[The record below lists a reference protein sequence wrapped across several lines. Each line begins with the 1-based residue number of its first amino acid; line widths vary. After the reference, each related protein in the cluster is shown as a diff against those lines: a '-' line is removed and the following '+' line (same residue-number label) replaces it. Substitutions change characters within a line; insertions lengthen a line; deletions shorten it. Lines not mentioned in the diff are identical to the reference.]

1 MAFRLIPRDQGFF
14 PLFDELALVASEC
27 AQRLQKMFS
36 STPLKLEDVDWV
48 VAQERRGD
56 DITHRIRGRL
66 ETSIVTPFDREDIQ
80 ELVNRLDDVIDDIR
94 AAADTAYLHH
104 VSSSLPGLQELNE
117 LLVQIT
123 AANIRCIATLVTLK
137 ESNAIVDEIDRME
150 SEADAAYRRV
160 TAELFSGRFDA
171 LEVLKWK
178 DVVEAVERS
187 IDAVEK
193 ASDIVQAIAIKHA

>member
-14 PLFDELALVASEC
+14 PLFDELALVAHEC
-27 AQRLQKMFS
+27 AQRLQQMFQ
-36 STPLKLEDVDWV
+36 STPLKLKDVDWV

-56 DITHRIRGRL
+56 DITHKIRGRL

-80 ELVNRLDDVIDDIR
+80 ELVNRLDDVVDDIR

-104 VSSSLPGLQELNE
+104 VSSSRAGLQELIE

-123 AANIRCIATLVTLK
+123 ASNMRCIASLTSLK
-137 ESNAIVDEIDRME
+137 DSNEIVDEIDRME

-160 TAELFSGRFDA
+160 TAELFSGRYDA

>member
-1 MAFRLIPRDQGFF
+1 MNTQANQALASCNKIRDQITDVFTKL
-14 PLFDELALVASEC
+14 PMAEQLA
-27 AQRLQKMFS
+27 
-36 STPLKLEDVDWV
+36 
-48 VAQERRGD
+48 
-56 DITHRIRGRL
+56 
-66 ETSIVTPFDREDIQ
+66 
-80 ELVNRLDDVIDDIR
+80 
-94 AAADTAYLHH
+94 
-104 VSSSLPGLQELNE
+104 LNE

-123 AANIRCIATLVTLK
+123 AANMRCIASLVHLK
-137 ESNAIVDEIDRME
+137 DSNAIVDEIDRME